1 MYSFVR
7 HIAKGEKMSYRELI
21 GNGADKTA
29 IQTYLSQGDMHST
42 TIRIP
47 DNLRDAA
54 AEEAKLSGVSFSAY
68 IRMCLVEKLS
78 SERSAK

>member
-1 MYSFVR
+1 
-7 HIAKGEKMSYRELI
+7 MSYRELI

-47 DNLRDAA
+47 DNLRYAV
-54 AEEAKLSGVSFSAY
+54 AEEAKLSGVSFPAY
-68 IRMCLVEKLS
+68 TRMCLVEKLS
-78 SERSAK
+78 GDRSVK

>member
-1 MYSFVR
+1 M
-7 HIAKGEKMSYRELI
+7 KYRELL
-21 GNGADKTA
+21 GMGADRTE
-29 IQTYLSQGDMHST
+29 IQTFLSEGEMHST

-47 DNLRDAA
+47 DNLREAA

-78 SERSAK
+78 KEGGAQ

>member
-7 HIAKGEKMSYRELI
+7 HTAEGKKMSYRELI
-21 GNGADKTA
+21 GSGADKTA
-29 IQTYLSQGDMHST
+29 IQTYLSKGVMRST

-78 SERSAK
+78 GERIA

>member
-1 MYSFVR
+1 
-7 HIAKGEKMSYRELI
+7 
-21 GNGADKTA
+21 
-29 IQTYLSQGDMHST
+29 MHST